1 MPISGYS
8 MYIYIYWYKYICIYI
23 YIYVCVCV
31 LYNER
36 YIYILWYYMALS
48 IGFAEAITA
57 AVCDLFAAATCA
69 AQTWNPGRSPA
80 SRPRSGKTS
89 CPVESWKDQVRWV
102 RWVRWVR
109 CIGCHIG
116 WVTWD
121 FRHFGSVW
129 KLSHGQQIA
138 SRIFTDPLLQPGSV
152 KGSLWTSSPICPES
166 GCEERSEHQRNTWR
180 GW

>member
-1 MPISGYS
+1 
-8 MYIYIYWYKYICIYI
+8 
-23 YIYVCVCV
+23 
-31 LYNER
+31 
-36 YIYILWYYMALS
+36 MALS

-180 GW
+180 GVIAGAAPKVLNLHTWRLRCQNSGTVGCTRYFGLVMEI